1 MTAHRATRESDE
13 ARAGRPAPG
22 LSAEEA
28 QRYSRHLILP
38 EIAGAGQ
45 ERLKRS
51 RVAIV
56 GLGGLGS
63 PAAIYLAAAGVG
75 TLGLIDHDQVHPSNL
90 HRQVL
95 YSDADVGRSK
105 CDVAAVRVAALN
117 PFVAVERH
125 PVALTSQN
133 ALDILGAY
141 DLVLDGTDNFPTR
154 YLVSDACVLL
164 GIPSVYGSVLRFEGR
179 VSVLCAPDGPCYRCL
194 FPEPPP
200 PDSVPDCATAGV
212 LGVVPGQIGVL
223 QATEAV
229 KWLTRSGEALVGRL
243 LLVDTLRSRYQTI
256 VVRRNPEC
264 PACGTR
270 TLRTLVDYEAFC
282 RGERTP
288 SQVGALS
295 PLELHRRLAA
305 GAVPQLLDVREL
317 WEWDIARLPG
327 AVHVPLARLPEA
339 LDTLDPTRETVV
351 YCHHGSRSLAAA
363 TLLAAAGFVRVANLE
378 GGIERWSVEVDAALA
393 RY

>member
-1 MTAHRATRESDE
+1 MGLVDAERDDA
-13 ARAGRPAPG
+13 PASA
-22 LSAEEA
+22 LSPAEA
-28 QRYSRHLILP
+28 QRYGRHLILP
-38 EIAGAGQ
+38 EIGSAGQ
-45 ERLKRS
+45 ARLKAS

-75 TLGLIDHDQVHPSNL
+75 TLGLIDPDQVQPSNL

-95 YSDADVGRSK
+95 YTDADVGRPK
-105 CDVAAVRVAALN
+105 CDVAAERVAALN

-125 PVALTSQN
+125 PVALTSRN
-133 ALDILGAY
+133 ALEVLAGY

-154 YLVSDACVLL
+154 YLVNDACVLL
-164 GIPSVYGSVLRFEGR
+164 GIPNVYGSVLRFEGR
-179 VSVLCAPDGPCYRCL
+179 VSVLCTREGPCYRCL

-212 LGVVPGQIGVL
+212 LGVVPGQIGLL

-229 KWLTRSGEALVGRL
+229 KWLTGTGEPLVGRL
-243 LLVDTLRSRYQTI
+243 LLVDALRARFQSVAVPRD
-256 VVRRNPEC
+256 
-264 PACGTR
+264 PACPVCATGA
-270 TLRTLVDYEAFC
+270 LRALIDYDAFC
-282 RGERTP
+282 RGGAAP
-288 SQVGALS
+288 AAPAPPVGSVSPRELQQRLEAGDAL
-295 PLELHRRLAA
+295 
-305 GAVPQLLDVREL
+305 QLLDVREP
-317 WEWDIARLPG
+317 WEWGIARLPG
-327 AVHVPLARLPEA
+327 AVLVPMSRLPEA
-339 LDTLDPTRETVV
+339 LGALDPSRATVV

-378 GGIERWSVEVDAALA
+378 GGIDRWSVEVDAALA